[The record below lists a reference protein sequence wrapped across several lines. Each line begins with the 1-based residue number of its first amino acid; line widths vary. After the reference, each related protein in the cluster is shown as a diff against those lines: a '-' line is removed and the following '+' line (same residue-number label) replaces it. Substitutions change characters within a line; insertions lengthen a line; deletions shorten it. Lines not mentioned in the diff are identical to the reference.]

1 MKHFPDKVSIYTADF
16 FSLFYPT
23 TNNSL
28 LVPSIIAKSHRGA
41 ISQEIISRLVIVRIF
56 GDVPQVSARSER
68 KRGYGAGDGS
78 GGCRRRW
85 WNRWKEGLKERS
97 KGCER
102 GRRAVECW
110 RQLPRCCRI
119 NFGGPQTQTV
129 SVDSIER
136 FYRLPVPSL
145 RLLSRLSRTCR
156 SIRDVSLEREDQF
169 SAAAA
174 AFVLPSLL
182 SRLSFRFV
190 LTATLSP
197 VACRF
202 TSTNKQFC
210 NLSTFYY
217 H

>member
-1 MKHFPDKVSIYTADF
+1 MVAD
-16 FSLFYPT
+16 
-23 TNNSL
+23 
-28 LVPSIIAKSHRGA
+28 
-41 ISQEIISRLVIVRIF
+41 E
-56 GDVPQVSARSER
+56 
-68 KRGYGAGDGS
+68 
-78 GGCRRRW
+78 GGGV
-85 WNRWKEGLKERS
+85 RWKEGSKEKS

-145 RLLSRLSRTCR
+145 RLFSRLPRTCR
-156 SIRDVSLEREDQF
+156 SIRGVSLAREDQF

-182 SRLSFRFV
+182 SRLSSFHFV

-197 VACRF
+197 AACHS

-217 H
+217 HQGLL

>member
-1 MKHFPDKVSIYTADF
+1 MERPFPFGQNLDSYYG
-16 FSLFYPT
+16 FSLPSPPYPT

-28 LVPSIIAKSHRGA
+28 LVPPIIAKSHRGPR
-41 ISQEIISRLVIVRIF
+41 SREIIPRLVIARIF
-56 GDVPQVSARSER
+56 DDVPQVSARSER
-68 KRGYGAGDGS
+68 KRGYGAGGGS

-85 WNRWKEGLKERS
+85 WNRWKEGSKERS

-145 RLLSRLSRTCR
+145 RLLSRLPRTCR
-156 SIRDVSLEREDQF
+156 SIRVVSLAREDQF
-169 SAAAA
+169 SAAAP
-174 AFVLPSLL
+174 PSPPPRSSCRLFSRVSPLFAL
-182 SRLSFRFV
+182 S
-190 LTATLSP
+190 
-197 VACRF
+197 
-202 TSTNKQFC
+202 
-210 NLSTFYY
+210 
-217 H
+217 